1 MGCVWWTLLC
11 SRKTHTHSTIPTCLG
26 PAWGSQCS
34 LAPRQSSAS
43 SCITFIL
50 RQHFFSFKE
59 KSENCI
65 CTFLIWAIPP
75 SPSSEHT
82 SAVTHIYFLTRKA
95 YVQARGPDL
104 PLPHPQG
111 LRWVSLT
118 QDPTILK
125 KPSCISCCQSF

>member
-1 MGCVWWTLLC
+1 MCLVDLVVLEKN
-11 SRKTHTHSTIPTCLG
+11 SHPLHDSNMPRPCLG
-26 PAWGSQCS
+26 ITM
-34 LAPRQSSAS
+34 LSSPS
-43 SCITFIL
+43 SEFCLQLHHFHT
-50 RQHFFSFKE
+50 QTTFFSFKE

-75 SPSSEHT
+75 SPSSEHA